1 MTTISH
7 ILASFAPISLAEMSS
22 VKLMNR
28 IDTKY
33 VVALSQLPAILE
45 AATHDY
51 YAQEIEGTRLA
62 AYDTL
67 YYDTPDLDMYTRHHN
82 RQLVRQKIRVRQY
95 IATNQYFLEIKRK
108 NNRGRTKKKRIEVA
122 SDEQL
127 HTSAE
132 MQAFIAKKSRYT
144 WDILT
149 PQLQTIFQRIT
160 LVNKA
165 KTERLT
171 IDLDLQW
178 YNHATQQQAAY
189 PNLVIIELK
198 RDGNTPSPMLRILRD
213 MRIHPMKM
221 SKYCIGTALTNPT
234 AKYNRFKQKIRKI
247 ERIIL

>member
-1 MTTISH
+1 
-7 ILASFAPISLAEMSS
+7 
-22 VKLMNR
+22 MNR

-45 AATHDY
+45 AATQDY

-95 IATNQYFLEIKRK
+95 IATKQHFLEVKRK
-108 NNRGRTKKKRIEVA
+108 NNHGRTKKKRIEVA

-132 MQAFIAKKSRYT
+132 MQAFIAKKSLYT

-171 IDLDLQW
+171 IDINLQW
-178 YNHATQQQAAY
+178 YSHATQQHAAY

-221 SKYCIGTALTNPT
+221 SKYCIGTALTNPM

-247 ERIIL
+247 ERIIS

>member
-1 MTTISH
+1 
-7 ILASFAPISLAEMSS
+7 MSS

-33 VVALSQLPAILE
+33 VVALAQLPAILE
-45 AATHDY
+45 AATQDY
-51 YAQEIEGTRLA
+51 YAQEIEGARLA

-67 YYDTPDLDMYTRHHN
+67 YYDTPDLDMYIRHHN
-82 RQLVRQKIRVRQY
+82 RKLVRQKIRVRQY
-95 IATNQYFLEIKRK
+95 VATKQYFLEIKRK
-108 NNRGRTKKKRIEVA
+108 NNHGRTKKKRIEITA
-122 SDEQL
+122 DEQL
-127 HTSAE
+127 HTSTE

-171 IDLDLQW
+171 IDVGLQW
-178 YNHATQQQAAY
+178 YNHTTQRQAVY

-198 RDGNTPSPMLRILRD
+198 RVGNSFSPMQRILRD
-213 MRIHPMKM
+213 MHIHPMKM

-247 ERIIL
+247 ERIIS